1 MPSIKTD
8 TEEVLEC
15 ISNKKEALTTRLA
28 TGKEAISTSLH
39 SGKDTLVSYIQAGS
53 EAMANSGPG
62 CLVGSSVNRT
72 LQVTENIVD
81 YLLPE
86 PKEEEGVA
94 YDSEVKFQAKDDL
107 DGDVSSDEEGDE
119 EEEEEEG
126 TEEEVGGES
135 NVEKVKSLSRKV
147 KRRVYYRTLRRLDS
161 VQQQCKATLEQ
172 LKTHVDLV
180 RALPFSPQPLP
191 FS

>member
-1 MPSIKTD
+1 
-8 TEEVLEC
+8 
-15 ISNKKEALTTRLA
+15 
-28 TGKEAISTSLH
+28 
-39 SGKDTLVSYIQAGS
+39 
-53 EAMANSGPG
+53 MANSGPG
-62 CLVGSSVNRT
+62 CLVGSGVNRT

-94 YDSEVKFQAKDDL
+94 YDSEKDEVKFQAKDDL
-107 DGDVSSDEEGDE
+107 DGDVSSDEEEDE
-119 EEEEEEG
+119 EEEEEEEEG
-126 TEEEVGGES
+126 KEEEEGGGES

-172 LKTHVDLV
+172 LKTHVYLV